1 MYYGCEKMAGLTDRQ
16 KERQVSRIYEIIFFE
31 LPLEEEEEVPEGQIK
46 VEMRPEIREIFV
58 ENLPLGVE
66 IEIKD
71 LETAMRNM
79 VKKIV
84 QYICEE
90 NSSINKDYAY
100 NIVTYIVA
108 DLINLNISYSD
119 VSTDSDFN
127 PMYG

>member
-1 MYYGCEKMAGLTDRQ
+1 MAGLTDRQ

-31 LPLEEEEEVPEGQIK
+31 LPLEEDEEVPEGQIK

>member
-1 MYYGCEKMAGLTDRQ
+1 
-16 KERQVSRIYEIIFFE
+16 
-31 LPLEEEEEVPEGQIK
+31 
-46 VEMRPEIREIFV
+46 MRPEIREIFV

-100 NIVTYIVA
+100 NIVSYIVA

>member
-1 MYYGCEKMAGLTDRQ
+1 MTGLTDRQ

-31 LPLEEEEEVPEGQIK
+31 LPLEEEEEEIPEGQIK
-46 VEMRPEIREIFV
+46 VEMRPEIREIFM

-84 QYICEE
+84 HYICEE

-100 NIVTYIVA
+100 NIVSYIVA

>member
-1 MYYGCEKMAGLTDRQ
+1 MAGLTDRQ

-46 VEMRPEIREIFV
+46 VEMRPEIRKIFV
-58 ENLPLGVE
+58 DNLPLGVE

-71 LETAMRNM
+71 LETAMRKM

>member
-1 MYYGCEKMAGLTDRQ
+1 MAGLTDRQ

-100 NIVTYIVA
+100 NIVSYIVA

>member
-1 MYYGCEKMAGLTDRQ
+1 MAGLTDRQ

>member
-1 MYYGCEKMAGLTDRQ
+1 
-16 KERQVSRIYEIIFFE
+16 
-31 LPLEEEEEVPEGQIK
+31 
-46 VEMRPEIREIFV
+46 MRPEIREIFV